1 MLKNFIDN
9 QDRLL
14 SARRIAGFFG
24 LAMALPFF
32 VWLPMGWIGWVPSV
46 VDVFG
51 ITGLRIPASI
61 TVAGL
66 LIAAVGFWEF

>member
-14 SARRIAGFFG
+14 RARRIAGLFG

-32 VWLPMGWIGWVPSV
+32 VWLPLGWIGWVPSV

-61 TVAGL
+61 TVVGL